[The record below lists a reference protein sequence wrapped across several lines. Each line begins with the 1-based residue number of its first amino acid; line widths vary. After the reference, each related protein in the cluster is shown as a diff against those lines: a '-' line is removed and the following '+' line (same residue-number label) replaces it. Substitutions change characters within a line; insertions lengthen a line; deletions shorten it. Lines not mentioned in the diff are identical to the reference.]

1 MPTIASKW
9 CKETGFGGERVQ
21 EYAKEKIVNGQKLLQ
36 NRFPT
41 DPCGNFYNNQVSE
54 KKIRIAENFERT
66 RDSQLI

>member
-1 MPTIASKW
+1 MPTVASKW

-21 EYAKEKIVNGQKLLQ
+21 EYAKEKIANGQKLLQ

-54 KKIRIAENFERT
+54 KKSELQRT
-66 RDSQLI
+66 LKGHETRS